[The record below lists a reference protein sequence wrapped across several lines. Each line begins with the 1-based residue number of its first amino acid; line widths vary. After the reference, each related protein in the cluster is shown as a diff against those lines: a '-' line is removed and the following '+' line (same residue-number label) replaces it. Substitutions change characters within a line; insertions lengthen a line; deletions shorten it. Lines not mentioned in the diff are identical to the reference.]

1 MTTNRSAISVWRA
14 AWVAAYVL
22 LGCGAKNSEF
32 EHDSDTVKEELSA
45 AASPADARV
54 GDSEFPQPSPPL
66 ISIARIPV
74 GATQRSAGIRG
85 ANVAVG
91 TQGAST
97 TTVAA
102 ATASPAAAQQGVT
115 ACTTETENSSGGPVM
130 ANQRPSLL
138 FWGVW
143 DAGTSSDYTSSVQ
156 TLSGTSAFY
165 NRMAEYG
172 IGNGSFGQRL
182 PDYSAG
188 NTGYQ
193 SECALVGQLVQSIG
207 AAGIVP
213 DSNDVFVMILASNS
227 HSQWDH
233 THNARGH
240 HASTATSF
248 FGSACRSSGGCSY
261 TTQGSLADTCT
272 DTGTGITYPLTVNG
286 TLYDIRYAVVDTGS
300 TTVVTVSHELA
311 EAATDPDHTT
321 YTNEIGD
328 MCEGKTSYVRGIL
341 TQRIWSESA
350 CRCVGVRDLNSTV
363 LASGSVAG
371 GASSL
376 PTVYDPS
383 LNRFYV
389 DSDQFYYPVGSSS
402 LDTPFVFDHDG
413 DGRPD
418 YSVVRSSGTVI
429 TSRQSSPP
437 YTIHNYTF
445 GAPGDVIVPGDYDG
459 DGKSDLAG
467 WTPSTGNWTVVA
479 SSTGVTTTTQWGA
492 PTDIPIPGDYDG
504 DGITDMAVL
513 RPSEQKQYI
522 LLSGMPGYWTWATW
536 GAYASGDIPTPADYN
551 GDGLTDFAFW
561 RPSTATFYVW
571 YENTSVSWSMS
582 WGAAYAL
589 PVVRDYDGDWLA
601 DLATVQ
607 QSGDDF
613 WSIFYSSDG
622 STQFTDYGSLT
633 QPPVQQFT
641 AYGGF

>member
-1 MTTNRSAISVWRA
+1 MRLTVASWTVS
-14 AWVAAYVL
+14 VAACVL
-22 LGCGAKNSEF
+22 LGCGAKSSEF
-32 EHDSDTVKEELSA
+32 ERGSDTVKEELSV
-45 AASPADARV
+45 AASPSDIPN
-54 GDSEFPQPSPPL
+54 GESEIPRPSSPL
-66 ISIARIPV
+66 VSITRIPV
-74 GATQRSAGIRG
+74 GASQVPAGIRG
-85 ANVAVG
+85 ANVVVG
-91 TQGAST
+91 THGAST
-97 TTVAA
+97 TAVAA
-102 ATASPAAAQQGVT
+102 MASPAAAQPGVT
-115 ACTTETENSSGGPVM
+115 ACTEQTENSSGGPIM
-130 ANQRPSLL
+130 ANPRTSLL
-138 FWGVW
+138 FWGAW
-143 DAGTSSDYTSSVQ
+143 DAGDASSYASSLQ
-156 TLSGTSAFY
+156 TLAGTSAFY

-172 IGNGSFGQRL
+172 IGNGTFGQRL
-182 PDYSAG
+182 PDYTTGA
-188 NTGYQ
+188 TGYQ
-193 SECALVGQLVQSIG
+193 SECTLVGQLVKSIG

-213 DSNDVFVMILASNS
+213 DSNDLFVIILPSDS
-227 HSQWDH
+227 HSRFGH
-233 THNARGH
+233 SHGARGH
-240 HASTATSF
+240 HGSTANTMMHTDCNSQ
-248 FGSACRSSGGCSY
+248 SSCSY
-261 TTQGSLADTCT
+261 TSQGSLAKACTNT
-272 DTGTGITYPLTVNG
+272 DTGDTYSLTVNG
-286 TLYDIRYAVVDTGS
+286 ALYNIRYAIVDSSANTA
-300 TTVVTVSHELA
+300 VVTASHEMA
-311 EAATDPDHTT
+311 EAATDPDLTT
-321 YTNEIGD
+321 YKNEIGD
-328 MCEGKTSYVRGIL
+328 MCEGQRTYVRGVL
-341 TQRIWSESA
+341 VQKIWSQSA
-350 CRCVGVRDLNSTV
+350 CRCVGVRDLNSTP

-371 GASSL
+371 GASSV

-389 DSDQFYYPVGSSS
+389 DSDQFYYPVGTSS

-445 GAPGDVIVPGDYDG
+445 GSPGDVIVPGDYDG
-459 DGKSDLAG
+459 DGKSDLAA

-479 SSTGVTTTTQWGA
+479 TSTGVSTTTQWGA
-492 PTDIPIPGDYDG
+492 STDIPIPGDYDG

-522 LLSGMPGYWTWATW
+522 LLSTVPGSYTWATW

-561 RPSTATFYVW
+561 RPSTGTFYVW
-571 YENTSVSWSMS
+571 YEQTNVSWSKP